1 MLIQSIRTLSLLAQ
15 GDLDFVMFSFWNRY
29 ALRTLLPSCCLH
41 CVLLRSSG
49 VSQSRGFKLHF
60 SLTCLI
66 SLHLYFV
73 LNVKGHKLQ
82 QSSAPVFHVEQG
94 SDWCWLMLWWNRLSC
109 KQDKQTC
116 FFFSFW
122 YYWKVKSVGI
132 LLLSLKRPMKRKM
145 KAVFSYQQADFL
157 VIIHLR
163 SPHSSFAVK
172 VKAPHCDYDRFDS
185 DGCWI
190 TVKQITVE
198 ENTRLNRDLL
208 GSLICRITVL
218 VCNWLHYC
226 LGCVLITLFNPAS
239 RLTENTVWRFSC
251 LWIRSCVL
259 FTYEDIFLCCTYLFQ
274 EQTHLPSISWSLL
287 WPGTV

>member
-1 MLIQSIRTLSLLAQ
+1 MHWEHCSPHVAFTA
-15 GDLDFVMFSFWNRY
+15 
-29 ALRTLLPSCCLH
+29 CC
-41 CVLLRSSG
+41 SG
-49 VSQSRGFKLHF
+49 ARVSHSHGA
-60 SLTCLI
+60 SNSTCLI
-66 SLHLYFV
+66 SLHLCFV

-82 QSSAPVFHVEQG
+82 QISAACYLHFTWSNAVTG
-94 SDWCWLMLWWNRLSC
+94 ADWCCGETGAAAHKTNKYGS
-109 KQDKQTC
+109 
-116 FFFSFW
+116 FSIC

-132 LLLSLKRPMKRKM
+132 LLLSLKRKI
-145 KAVFSYQQADFL
+145 KAVFSYQRADFL
-157 VIIHLR
+157 VIICLR

-185 DGCWI
+185 DGCRI

-208 GSLICRITVL
+208 GSLICCIAVL

-226 LGCVLITLFNPAS
+226 SGCVLITLFNPAS

-259 FTYEDIFLCCTYLFQ
+259 LTYEDISLRCTYLFQ
-274 EQTHLPSISWSLL
+274 EQTHLPSISWSWL

>member
-1 MLIQSIRTLSLLAQ
+1 
-15 GDLDFVMFSFWNRY
+15 
-29 ALRTLLPSCCLH
+29 
-41 CVLLRSSG
+41 
-49 VSQSRGFKLHF
+49 
-60 SLTCLI
+60 
-66 SLHLYFV
+66 
-73 LNVKGHKLQ
+73 
-82 QSSAPVFHVEQG
+82 
-94 SDWCWLMLWWNRLSC
+94 
-109 KQDKQTC
+109 
-116 FFFSFW
+116 
-122 YYWKVKSVGI
+122 
-132 LLLSLKRPMKRKM
+132 MKI

-157 VIIHLR
+157 VIICLR
-163 SPHSSFAVK
+163 APHSSFAVK

-208 GSLICRITVL
+208 GSLICCITVL

-226 LGCVLITLFNPAS
+226 SGCVLITLFNPAS

-259 FTYEDIFLCCTYLFQ
+259 LTHEDISLCCTYLFQ
-274 EQTHLPSISWSLL
+274 EQTHLPSISWSSL